1 MAKIHKLFKKGVLL
15 YPLTILQAV
24 FDPESKKN
32 LKEVLDEKSGIPEEE
47 TLAVALNKLKGEVD
61 SLKEFIENGNY
72 GKTQVDVIDVIAEIK
87 MKGSPLFYIKEGAP
101 SFAPD
106 QVPQFYIDTS
116 AGRFYAAK
124 GTGSANDWF

>member
-47 TLAVALNKLKGEVD
+47 TLAVTLNKLKEEVD
-61 SLKEFIENGNY
+61 SLKEFIEKGSY
-72 GKTQVDVIDVIAEIK
+72 GKNQVDVIDVIAEIK

-106 QVPQFYIDTS
+106 QLPQFYIDTLNKRLYTAS
-116 AGRFYAAK
+116 
-124 GTGSANDWF
+124 GTSSVNDWF